1 MDQDNVFQVALNTLN
16 NAGKLGNIDS
26 RVLEILQAPK
36 RIMQFRIP
44 LKMDNGSFN
53 VFQAY
58 RVHYCDALGP
68 CRDGTRIRPNLT
80 LDEIKALAIFMT
92 IKHCAADIPA
102 GGAKGGIQADPS
114 KLSNNDME
122 RLIRAFVRNLQP
134 KGPWVDVPGAD
145 IGTGEQAM
153 SWMLDEYEQITGYH
167 CPAAINDKPPILGGS
182 LGGEAATGRGVFIV
196 LMAAA
201 DDIKM
206 NVKES
211 TAVIQGFGQVGS
223 VLANLLHQAGCR
235 IIAVSDIYG
244 GIYSSSGI
252 DILKLEDHV
261 IRTGK
266 VKDFPETDA
275 ITNEEIFATECDIL
289 VPAAVQSVIH
299 KGNAKD
305 VKAKLIVEGANGPIT
320 TDADDEL
327 TDKGITIVPDVV
339 ANSGGATVC
348 HFERTQ
354 GLSDQYWDLE
364 TVNKRLEQRILK
376 AYQDAV
382 NVAREINTPSIRTG
396 AWIHA
401 LRKLSKAMKLRGW
414 V

>member
-26 RVLEILQAPK
+26 RVLKILQAPK

-102 GGAKGGIQADPS
+102 GGGKGGIQADPS
-114 KLSNNDME
+114 ELSNNDME

-211 TAVIQGFGQVGS
+211 TAVVQGFGQVGS

-261 IRTGK
+261 VRTGK
-266 VKDFPETDA
+266 VKDFPGTDA
-275 ITNEEIFATECDIL
+275 INNEEIFGIECDIL

-299 KGNAKD
+299 RGNVKD
-305 VKAKLIVEGANGPIT
+305 VKTKLIAEGANGPVT
-320 TDADDEL
+320 TKADEDL
-327 TDKGITIVPDVV
+327 TDRGITIVPDVV

-376 AYQDAV
+376 AYHDAA
-382 NVAREINTPSIRTG
+382 NTAREFKTPSIRTG